1 MREASN
7 LWGKWRN
14 NIGFSL
20 TAVAVVAGDQLSKS
34 WIRSNLVLGEV
45 SPEGEFL
52 FFTHIRNTGATFGI
66 FRDYTLA
73 LTIVGFVGVGVV
85 LFYAFYLTRRYPSLN
100 NLMSKSALGMLLG
113 GAIGN
118 LIDRVS
124 LGYITDFIGVGGWPP
139 YNIADAFVVA
149 GVITF
154 VGSLFRIMYYR
165 KKAGEKAF

>member
-14 NIGFSL
+14 NIAFSL
-20 TAVAVVAGDQLSKS
+20 TAAVVVVGDQLSKA
-34 WIRSNLVLGEV
+34 WIRSNLALGEV

-66 FRDYTLA
+66 FRGYTLQ
-73 LTIVGFVGVGVV
+73 LTIIGFVAIGVV
-85 LFYAFYLTRRYPSLN
+85 LFYAFYLARRYPPLN
-100 NLMSKSALGMLLG
+100 NLMSKSALGMVLG

-118 LIDRVS
+118 VIDRVS
-124 LGYITDFIGVGGWPP
+124 LGYITDFVGVGSWPP
-139 YNIADAFVVA
+139 YNIADAFMTA

-165 KKAGEKAF
+165 KKARAKA

>member
-20 TAVAVVAGDQLSKS
+20 TAVAVVVGDQLSKS
-34 WIRSNLVLGEV
+34 WIRSNLALGEV

-73 LTIVGFVGVGVV
+73 LTIVAFVGVGVV
-85 LFYAFYLTRRYPSLN
+85 LFYAFYLTRRYPFLN
-100 NLMSKSALGMLLG
+100 NLMSKSALGMVLG

-124 LGYITDFIGVGGWPP
+124 LGYITDFVGVGSWPP
-139 YNIADAFVVA
+139 YNVADAFITA

-165 KKAGEKAF
+165 KKAGEKFF